1 MGYDNTGNS
10 GRSGLITSFNYNELE
25 DEANRNDV
33 EQETLLEKEKDRI
46 AQMEDSFQ
54 TEEELL
60 NEAQKSLKTYN
71 DFLEA
76 IETQIREM
84 QNNLDPSKIE
94 ERAILGQYADQLL
107 SRRTNI
113 KNPFNKTLEQN

>member
-1 MGYDNTGNS
+1 
-10 GRSGLITSFNYNELE
+10 
-25 DEANRNDV
+25 
-33 EQETLLEKEKDRI
+33 
-46 AQMEDSFQ
+46 MEDSFQ